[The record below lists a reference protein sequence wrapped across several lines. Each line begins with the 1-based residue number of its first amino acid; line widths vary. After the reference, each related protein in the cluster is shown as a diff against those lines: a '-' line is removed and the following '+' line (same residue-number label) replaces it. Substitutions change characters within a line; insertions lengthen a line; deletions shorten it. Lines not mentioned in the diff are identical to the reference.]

1 MVVEYFITLVEY
13 QRPQVRCE
21 SALTIRFLSLTKQ
34 PLEGTR
40 PSNGSRDPPNSHQ
53 RARSEGTMGTPGFL
67 VAEPGGSDAGLHRA
81 LALIADS
88 P

>member
-34 PLEGTR
+34 PLRERDSLMDRVTR
-40 PSNGSRDPPNSHQ
+40 RTRTSGREAK
-53 RARSEGTMGTPGFL
+53 ARWEHPAFSSTN
-67 VAEPGGSDAGLHRA
+67 
-81 LALIADS
+81 LAVLMLASIVL
-88 P
+88 